1 MVASLLLTL
10 GEHHGEANRQPPEN
24 QFNHAGSA
32 LKGSIAELPRVVF
45 RRFRSLTATRANA
58 AEIQI
63 DGELV
68 DAPRELHVEVA
79 PRCLSVLVPRR

>member
-1 MVASLLLTL
+1 L
-10 GEHHGEANRQPPEN
+10 
-24 QFNHAGSA
+24 

-45 RRFRSLTATRANA
+45 RRFRSLTVTRANA

-68 DAPRELHVEVA
+68 DAPQVLRVEAAGGA
-79 PRCLSVLVPRR
+79 PQCHNILVPR